1 MNDLNVDIERIYRY
15 LENIKDSDKKT
26 KKSPIQYLIDIENR
40 LNEHMRDIK
49 YIHDQGEEFHVKVK
63 ARVDDRRA
71 AKQAE
76 AREKINAAER
86 AAKMEA
92 QAKLVAKENLRVK
105 KFGKPNTTRSAK
117 PKMKQKVVKRVID
130 PETQDELNYL
140 GMELKDFPDEATT
153 NPEEPH

>member
-1 MNDLNVDIERIYRY
+1 
-15 LENIKDSDKKT
+15 
-26 KKSPIQYLIDIENR
+26 
-40 LNEHMRDIK
+40 MRDIK
-49 YIHDQGEEFHVKVK
+49 YIHDQGEEFHHKVK

-130 PETQDELNYL
+130 
-140 GMELKDFPDEATT
+140 
-153 NPEEPH
+153 